1 MGVLYMSWKKVPAL
15 IISLML
21 CVLAVG
27 QAGSE
32 TPETPG
38 GEGTPDY
45 SIKDNW
51 AYYAVGEDR
60 AVDLFL
66 VCPTV
71 DTNDEMNMS
80 MADEQTN
87 AKFLAR

>member
-1 MGVLYMSWKKVPAL
+1 MSSCRQS
-15 IISLML
+15 I
-21 CVLAVG
+21 
-27 QAGSE
+27 
-32 TPETPG
+32 
-38 GEGTPDY
+38 DY

-80 MADEQTN
+80 MADEHTN